1 MKSPFIGAL
10 PAVQSRLASRHDA
23 PAPARPSSPAG
34 APAGGPSAGGSLLLD
49 VADGRDVRAI
59 SPREMTNLSFDLH
72 LAGLLPYEEYAMLAF
87 QPELH
92 PDFDRTTGALTGE
105 KAAPD
110 RPRDF
115 IALLEDRLRAEQA
128 RTPADEATRRRTTHV
143 LEVLRRIA
151 EPVDV
156 VA

>member
-1 MKSPFIGAL
+1 MKIPSSSAL
-10 PAVQSRLASRHDA
+10 PAIQPRVAVRHSE
-23 PAPARPSSPAG
+23 PAPSRPS
-34 APAGGPSAGGSLLLD
+34 APAGGRQAGSGGGLLAN
-49 VADGRDVRAI
+49 VAQGRNVRAI
-59 SPREMTNLSFDLH
+59 SPREMTSLSFDLH
-72 LAGLLPYEEYAMLAF
+72 LAGLLPYEEYAVLAF

-128 RTPADEATRRRTTHV
+128 RSAADEATQRRTAHL
-143 LEVLRRIA
+143 LEVLRRIE

-156 VA
+156 VV